1 MSSRSH
7 AINLD
12 PMYML
17 LQHLTSIEGAHLF
30 SAAAA
35 GPAGSRLFQFLTS
48 CLAGL

>member
-1 MSSRSH
+1 MIGSSH
-7 AINLD
+7 AIDLD
-12 PMYML
+12 PLSMRL
-17 LQHLTSIEGAHLF
+17 RGVRSIAGAHLF